1 MKIDKKTV
9 DKIAKL
15 SKLKFNEKE
24 GELILKDMNKMLD
37 FIDQLDELDT
47 ENIEPL
53 VHMSEEVNKLRKD
66 INYTKISQQEALSNS
81 PEKDSTYFKLPKV
94 LEKNKNLS

>member
-15 SKLKFNEKE
+15 SKLKFNEEE
-24 GELILKDMNKMLD
+24 GNLILKDMNKMLE
-37 FIDQLDELDT
+37 FIGQLNQLDTKD
-47 ENIEPL
+47 IDPL
-53 VHMSEEVNKLRKD
+53 IHMSDEVNKLRND
-66 INYTKISQQEALSNS
+66 INQELTSQNEALKNS

-94 LEKNKNLS
+94 LDKN

>member
-15 SKLKFNEKE
+15 SKLKFNEEE
-24 GELILKDMNKMLD
+24 GHLILNDMNKMLK
-37 FIDQLDELDT
+37 FIDQLNELDT
-47 ENIEPL
+47 KEIDPL
-53 VHMSEEVNKLRKD
+53 IHMSNEVNKLRND
-66 INYTKISQQEALSNS
+66 INQELISQKEALKNS

-94 LEKNKNLS
+94 LDKK

>member
-9 DKIAKL
+9 AKIAKL
-15 SKLKFNEKE
+15 SKLKFNEEE

-37 FIDQLDELDT
+37 FIVQLNELDT
-47 ENIEPL
+47 DDIEPL
-53 VHMSEEVNKLRKD
+53 VHMSDEVNKLRKD
-66 INYTKISQQEALSNS
+66 INKEQTSQKEALKNS

-94 LEKNKNLS
+94 LDKKQD

>member
-15 SKLKFNEKE
+15 SKLKFNEEE
-24 GELILKDMNKMLD
+24 GDLILNDMNKMLE
-37 FIDQLDELDT
+37 FIDQLNELDT
-47 ENIEPL
+47 KDIDPL
-53 VHMSEEVNKLRKD
+53 IHMSDEVNKLRND
-66 INYTKISQQEALSNS
+66 INQELTSQTEALKNS

-94 LEKNKNLS
+94 LDKK

>member
-15 SKLKFNEKE
+15 SKLKFNEEE
-24 GELILKDMNKMLD
+24 GNLILNDMNKMLE
-37 FIDQLDELDT
+37 FIDQLNELDT
-47 ENIEPL
+47 KDIDPL
-53 VHMSEEVNKLRKD
+53 IHMSDEVNKLRND
-66 INYTKISQQEALSNS
+66 INQELTSQKEALKNS

-94 LEKNKNLS
+94 LDKK